1 MNYNFLI
8 IGGDKRIKALGNM
21 IKNDGY
27 KVKTYANKIDEIE
40 EFNSLEDIYKSNYNY
55 DIVVSSV
62 PLSKDN
68 INVFTPLSDKKIT
81 IEELQKISKGK
92 TLITGNEILQDEVF
106 TILNTIPTAEGAIQ
120 IAMEETTYTLE
131 NSKVLVLGFGRVG
144 KILCNRLNKLGLD
157 VYCEARKETD
167 LAWIKAYG
175 YKEVPIEKLKE
186 NVCKMDIIFNTIPFK
201 ILDKNLLILMN
212 NQTLI
217 IDLASYPGGVDFDA
231 AKKLGIKAIL
241 ASALPG
247 KVAPNTTAEYIK
259 DYIYRKIKI

>member
-1 MNYNFLI
+1 
-8 IGGDKRIKALGNM
+8 
-21 IKNDGY
+21 
-27 KVKTYANKIDEIE
+27 
-40 EFNSLEDIYKSNYNY
+40 
-55 DIVVSSV
+55 
-62 PLSKDN
+62 
-68 INVFTPLSDKKIT
+68 
-81 IEELQKISKGK
+81 
-92 TLITGNEILQDEVF
+92 
-106 TILNTIPTAEGAIQ
+106 
-120 IAMEETTYTLE
+120 MEETTYTLE